1 MVFPL
6 STFLQDCVRTLISNV
21 DCFFSIM
28 TSRRG
33 EEDRGRKETSSSRA
47 AREERRETDV
57 TRVAKIVEIVG
68 TSDKSWEDAALVAV
82 EEARKTIRG
91 IRGIKI
97 KDMTARVDPNSG
109 MIVEYRTSVNLSF
122 GVIVDED

>member
-1 MVFPL
+1 
-6 STFLQDCVRTLISNV
+6 
-21 DCFFSIM
+21 M

-82 EEARKTIRG
+82 EEARKTIHG

-122 GVIVDED
+122 GVIDED

>member
-1 MVFPL
+1 
-6 STFLQDCVRTLISNV
+6 
-21 DCFFSIM
+21 M

-33 EEDRGRKETSSSRA
+33 EEERGRKETSSQA
-47 AREERRETDV
+47 GREERRKTEV

-97 KDMTARVDPNSG
+97 KDMTARVDPDTG
-109 MIVEYRTSVNLSF
+109 RIAEYRTSINLSF
-122 GVIVDED
+122 GVIDED